1 VGGGKVKGG
10 IIIMSEVMGMVVMSG
25 SSVMIGSSVALQS
38 PIISSQQQLL
48 QMQIQQQPLAQMQ
61 IMEQT
66 LALGTQ
72 KDRMDQDQKNG
83 QGKRV
88 VKKCEH
94 GRQKSQ
100 CKDCKGSGICE
111 HNRQKRV
118 CKDCGGSG
126 AEPCLLC
133 QNVLSY
139 AVLVMPCSDFLMLGS
154 SATAC
159 FLRPRTP
166 DRKHA
171 VHAAR
176 NSLSKF

>member
-1 VGGGKVKGG
+1 
-10 IIIMSEVMGMVVMSG
+10 MSEVMGMVVMSG

-38 PIISSQQQLL
+38 PVISSQQQLL

-154 SATAC
+154 SLTAC

>member
-1 VGGGKVKGG
+1 
-10 IIIMSEVMGMVVMSG
+10 MSEVMGMVVLSG
-25 SSVMIGSSVALQS
+25 SSAALQS
-38 PIISSQQQLL
+38 PIISSQMQIQ

-83 QGKRV
+83 QAKRV

-126 AEPCLLC
+126 AEPRLLC
-133 QNVLSY
+133 QNVLAY
-139 AVLVMPCSDFLMLGS
+139 AVLVMPCSDFFVLGS
-154 SATAC
+154 QQQHV
-159 FLRPRTP
+159 FFDQEHPI
-166 DRKHA
+166 RKHA

-176 NSLSKF
+176 N